1 MRAEGGDRMDPI
13 TGPEPAGPGAAPA
26 HPLIARVRGLV
37 PLLDSAGPRI
47 EAAREL
53 PPDVL
58 DALFDADLF
67 RALLPRALGGAELAP
82 RVFVEL
88 TETIARGDASAAWC
102 LCQGAV
108 SAMSVATYLEPAVVA
123 ELFDGPRAVLAW
135 GARHDRARAVAVEGG
150 HRITGQWGFASG
162 SRHARLLGAHIP
174 IAQPDGTVRDR
185 TFVFPRASARIVDDW
200 QVIGLRGTG
209 SDSYAVEDLFVPL
222 SRSCVRDDATARTQ
236 PGPLYRLN
244 SHLMYA
250 AGFAGVALGIARG
263 LLDRLLVL
271 ARDRRP
277 RGLPMPMGENPAVQG
292 HLARLVARWRA
303 ARAYLHGTV
312 EGVWAELV
320 QGCEPSLDRR
330 MALRLAATHVIN
342 EATEVSVAAY
352 RAAGTGAVL
361 ESQPFERRFRDACAA
376 SQHLQGRPEHYEM
389 VGRHLL
395 GREQE
400 TQFV

>member
-1 MRAEGGDRMDPI
+1 
-13 TGPEPAGPGAAPA
+13 
-26 HPLIARVRGLV
+26 
-37 PLLDSAGPRI
+37 
-47 EAAREL
+47 
-53 PPDVL
+53 
-58 DALFDADLF
+58 
-67 RALLPRALGGAELAP
+67 
-82 RVFVEL
+82 
-88 TETIARGDASAAWC
+88 
-102 LCQGAV
+102 
-108 SAMSVATYLEPAVVA
+108 
-123 ELFDGPRAVLAW
+123 
-135 GARHDRARAVAVEGG
+135 
-150 HRITGQWGFASG
+150 
-162 SRHARLLGAHIP
+162 
-174 IAQPDGTVRDR
+174 
-185 TFVFPRASARIVDDW
+185 
-200 QVIGLRGTG
+200 
-209 SDSYAVEDLFVPL
+209 
-222 SRSCVRDDATARTQ
+222 
-236 PGPLYRLN
+236 
-244 SHLMYA
+244 
-250 AGFAGVALGIARG
+250 
-263 LLDRLLVL
+263 
-271 ARDRRP
+271 
-277 RGLPMPMGENPAVQG
+277 MPMGENPAVQG

>member
-1 MRAEGGDRMDPI
+1 MDPI
-13 TGPEPAGPGAAPA
+13 ADGVGRTGTGFAPP
-26 HPLIARVRGLV
+26 HPLIERARSLV

-58 DALFDADLF
+58 EALFEADLF
-67 RALLPRALGGAELAP
+67 RVLLPRSLGGAELAL
-82 RVFVEL
+82 RDFVEL
-88 TETIARGDASAAWC
+88 TETVARGDASTAWC

-108 SAMSVATYLEPAVVA
+108 SAMSVATYLEPAVTA

-135 GARHDRARAVAVEGG
+135 GARHDRARAVPVEGG
-150 HRITGQWGFASG
+150 HRITGEWGFASG

-174 IAQPDGTVRDR
+174 MVQPDGSVKDR
-185 TFVFPRASARIVDDW
+185 TFVFPRSSARIKDDW
-200 QVIGLRGTG
+200 QVVGLRGTG

-222 SRSCVRDDATARTQ
+222 SRSCVRDDITPRTQ

-263 LLDRLLVL
+263 LLDRVL
-271 ARDRRP
+271 AVARDRRP
-277 RGLPMPMGENPAVQG
+277 RGLPVAMRDNPAVQG
-292 HLARLVARWRA
+292 HLARLEARWRA
-303 ARAYLHGTV
+303 ARAGLHAAIG
-312 EGVWAELV
+312 EIWAGLTCG
-320 QGCEPSLDRR
+320 QEPSLDQR
-330 MALRLAATHVIN
+330 MALRLAATHAIN
-342 EATEVSVAAY
+342 EATEVSVASY

-395 GREQE
+395 GVEQE
-400 TQFV
+400 AQFI